1 MYTLDIEELVTVLR
15 ALHFYEDKLTN
26 MADDHRNP
34 YEWDQVI
41 WLRSQLSGKLK
52 FEAKIV

>member
-1 MYTLDIEELVTVLR
+1 MYTLDVEELVTVLR
-15 ALHFYEDKLTN
+15 ALHCYEDKLTN

-34 YEWDQVI
+34 HEWDRVI

>member
-1 MYTLDIEELVTVLR
+1 MYTLDTEELVTVLR

-52 FEAKIV
+52 FEAKID